1 MLHVKPLVVQNAHT
15 APGHPQKKG
24 ISPGAA
30 GCILNH
36 CALKSVKSV
45 SGVTQLSCA
54 QSVANVRNV
63 VPNLPVGARLQNFWR
78 TWLELGAGVKGNP
91 PPLKILPPGGGGEF
105 PRKSSPPPKILY

>member
-1 MLHVKPLVVQNAHT
+1 MLNVKPLVVQNAHT

-30 GCILNH
+30 GCTLNH

-54 QSVANVRNV
+54 QSVTNVRNV

-78 TWLELGAGVKGNP
+78 TWLELGASPKVVH
-91 PPLKILPPGGGGEF
+91 ILQEG
-105 PRKSSPPPKILY
+105 